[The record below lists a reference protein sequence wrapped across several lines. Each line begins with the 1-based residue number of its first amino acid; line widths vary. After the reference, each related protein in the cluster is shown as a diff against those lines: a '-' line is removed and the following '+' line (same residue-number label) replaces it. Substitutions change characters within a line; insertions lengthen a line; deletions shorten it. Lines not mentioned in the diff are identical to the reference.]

1 MHKKRLSSLYFW
13 TTHVVAPS
21 TRHHVEPQRMP
32 IASDNRVEIEEYI
45 YLAQTVTYKY
55 TSDKLKKHISRARLP
70 ENPEVNY
77 AGHQHIQFFFI
88 LKLQLQ
94 LQLYLNTQRNK

>member
-55 TSDKLKKHISRARLP
+55 TSDKLKKTHFKSQVARKP
-70 ENPEVNY
+70 
-77 AGHQHIQFFFI
+77 
-88 LKLQLQ
+88 
-94 LQLYLNTQRNK
+94 